1 MSECVTH
8 HNACDCRES
17 MFARAIEI
25 ADQAMTDLLTSHAR
39 PADEVG
45 LMWALCDAAGG
56 YVEALDEADQ
66 PIIDAVEWLRERKLC
81 ALVETR
87 AGGAVIL
94 LEVLNDYP

>member
-8 HNACDCRES
+8 HHACDCREA

-39 PADEVG
+39 PVDETGAV
-45 LMWALCDAAGG
+45 WALCDADGG
-56 YVEALDEADQ
+56 YVETLDEADQ
-66 PIIDAVEWLRERKLC
+66 PIIDAVQWLLERKLC

-87 AGGAVIL
+87 DGGAVIL
-94 LEVLNDYP
+94 LEALSNDT